1 MFCRTDFLKRLGLPS
16 PTLLKKRR
24 LAQDVYLRALQSFQ
38 NQPLIGVFIWSCSEN
53 IQQICRSAI
62 SLKLQSNF
70 IEITLRHGCSAVKL
84 LNIFKTSFPEKP
96 LNGCFYFLFFI
107 FFSIWIF
114 MLFRKSASECH
125 AKAFSLV
132 PILDT

>member
-1 MFCRTDFLKRLGLPS
+1 MFCRTDFLKRLGVPS

-24 LAQDVYLRALQSFQ
+24 LAQDIYLRALQSFQ
-38 NQPLIGVFIWSCSEN
+38 NQSLIGVFIWSCSEN
-53 IQQICRSAI
+53 IQQIRRSAI

-96 LNGCFYFLFFI
+96 LNGCFYFLFL
-107 FFSIWIF
+107 FFF
-114 MLFRKSASECH
+114 PSEFLCFT
-125 AKAFSLV
+125 AKAHQNAMLKRFHWFLF
-132 PILDT
+132 